1 MTTHCF
7 YFAASPDRAARLVE
21 ECGRR
26 KIAVAASPEDA
37 TRVIVVS
44 ALAKPDIAA
53 AADILQTLDG
63 AIVAA
68 EMPLKFPFNDALL
81 ARRKKYGIARFWQF
95 RLCKPPMTPVAPWTS
110 FPPQS
115 RNPKTRKSRRT
126 RRSLRHGARWT
137 IFYNPR
143 AAVIISAGC
152 KKLSLH
158 NCRRRQRGMSTRE
171 SSLPRFARVAF
182 GSGRR
187 WRRQLVAENSRRLS
201 FYDGRPAHRLVF
213 CLARKSASRRTKIAL
228 SARKSSGRFFGN

>member
-1 MTTHCF
+1 MTTHRF

-81 ARRKKYGIARFWQF
+81 ARAEEIWNRPILAI
-95 RLCKPPMTPVAPWTS
+95 PPLQTADDA
-110 FPPQS
+110 
-115 RNPKTRKSRRT
+115 
-126 RRSLRHGARWT
+126 G
-137 IFYNPR
+137 R
-143 AAVIISAGC
+143 AMDIISAAV
-152 KKLSLH
+152 
-158 NCRRRQRGMSTRE
+158 TE
-171 SSLPRFARVAF
+171 SEDA
-182 GSGRR
+182 
-187 WRRQLVAENSRRLS
+187 
-201 FYDGRPAHRLVF
+201 
-213 CLARKSASRRTKIAL
+213 KIAAHKAVAA
-228 SARKSSGRFFGN
+228 ARRALDDIL